1 MNEIMNIS
9 GIECYEKDGV
19 AYLKL
24 ETVARGLGFT
34 RTAASGNEV
43 VRWETVRKYLA
54 ELGVP
59 TSWHGDSQQVGK
71 EGLPDFIPENVFY
84 RLAMKA
90 KNEVAE
96 AFQAKIA
103 DVVIPSIRK
112 HGAYMTPEALE
123 KAVLNPDFLIRLA
136 GELKQEQTRRLQAE
150 LERDSLRVQTITAG
164 GGHHGVVTTRI
175 TRAEPGADLK
185 HWPEIRELLNTYCG
199 YDLGPEDVILLQIGG
214 VWYFMADIG
223 LRMLTPREL
232 YRANGFPDDYKIE
245 RDYTGQTYGKSKQVA
260 RCGNAVPP
268 PFAAALV
275 RANLPEW
282 CAGVEISTM
291 EELERAVAV

>member
-24 ETVARGLGFT
+24 ETVARELGFT

-59 TSWHGDSQQVGK
+59 TSWHGDSQPVGK

-150 LERDSLRVQTITAG
+150 LERDSLRVENEQQRQAIAEFKPMRQYLDTILSSEGTMA
-164 GGHHGVVTTRI
+164 TTQIAADYDISAKQLNKILHEEGLQRNVNGQWILYREHMGKGYTKSETIAI
-175 TRAEPGADLK
+175 TRSDG
-185 HWPEIRELLNTYCG
+185 R
-199 YDLGPEDVILLQIGG
+199 
-214 VWYFMADIG
+214 
-223 LRMLTPREL
+223 
-232 YRANGFPDDYKIE
+232 PDTKM
-245 RDYTGQTYGKSKQVA
+245 YTKWTQKGRVMIH
-260 RCGNAVPP
+260 NI
-268 PFAAALV
+268 LV
-275 RANLPEW
+275 RRGILPVMDRQ
-282 CAGVEISTM
+282 AG
-291 EELERAVAV
+291 